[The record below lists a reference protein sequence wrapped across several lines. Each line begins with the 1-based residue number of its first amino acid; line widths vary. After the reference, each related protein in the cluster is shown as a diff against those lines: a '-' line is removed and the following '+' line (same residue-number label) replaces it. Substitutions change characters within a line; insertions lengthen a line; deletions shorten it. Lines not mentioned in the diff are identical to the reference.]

1 MLLNNDEII
10 ANVAISKG
18 LLTPDEINDLLE
30 AGKEIPLHTFRGW
43 EAAGKRDG
51 VTYRIKR
58 GEHGIETKLWKK
70 KMTKKTDSDKE
81 NPAAGET
88 KDEFY
93 LAKAYLFWKDQVE
106 EAVEDA
112 L

>member
-1 MLLNNDEII
+1 MNNDEII

-43 EAAGKRDG
+43 EAAGKRAG
-51 VTYRIKR
+51 VTYRIKK

-70 KMTKKTDSDKE
+70 KMTKKTDSDTKD
-81 NPAAGET
+81 PATSDT

-106 EAVEDA
+106 QAVEDNI
-112 L
+112 

>member
-1 MLLNNDEII
+1 MNNDEII

-43 EAAGKRDG
+43 EAAGKRAG
-51 VTYRIKR
+51 VTYRIKK

-70 KMTKKTDSDKE
+70 KMTKKTDSDTE
-81 NPAAGET
+81 DPATGDT

-106 EAVEDA
+106 EAVEGA
-112 L
+112 V

>member
-1 MLLNNDEII
+1 MNNDEII

-70 KMTKKTDSDKE
+70 KMTKKTDSDTE
-81 NPAAGET
+81 DPVAGDT

-106 EAVEDA
+106 QAVEDDI
-112 L
+112 

>member
-1 MLLNNDEII
+1 MNNDEII

-18 LLTPDEINDLLE
+18 LLTPGEINDLLE

-43 EAAGKRDG
+43 VAAGKREG
-51 VTYRIKR
+51 VTYRIKK

-70 KMTKKTDSDKE
+70 QMTKKNKSDTE
-81 NPAAGET
+81 DPAAGDT

-106 EAVEDA
+106 EMVEDA
-112 L
+112 I

>member
-1 MLLNNDEII
+1 MNNDEII

-18 LLTPDEINDLLE
+18 LLTPDEINNLLE

-43 EAAGKRDG
+43 EAAGKKNG

-70 KMTKKTDSDKE
+70 KMTKKSDSDTE
-81 NPAAGET
+81 DQAAGDT

-93 LAKAYLFWKDQVE
+93 LAKAYLFWKDQIEETVE
-106 EAVEDA
+106 GAI
-112 L
+112 

>member
-1 MLLNNDEII
+1 MNNDEII

-30 AGKEIPLHTFRGW
+30 SGKEIPLHTFHGW
-43 EAAGKRDG
+43 EEAGKREG
-51 VTYRIKR
+51 ITYRIKK

-70 KMTKKTDSDKE
+70 KLKKKSEADGENQNTDDDQD
-81 NPAAGET
+81 G
-88 KDEFY
+88 FY

-106 EAVEDA
+106 VKEDG